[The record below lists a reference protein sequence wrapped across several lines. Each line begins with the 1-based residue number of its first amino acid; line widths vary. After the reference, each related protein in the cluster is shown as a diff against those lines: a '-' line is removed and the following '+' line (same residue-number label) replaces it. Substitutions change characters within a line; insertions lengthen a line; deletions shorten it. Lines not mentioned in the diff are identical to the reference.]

1 MRIFKNRGDIFFSKT
16 NKEKSSEQKFLITA
30 LVVIVVFTL
39 IFVIVTGA
47 RNDFSAK
54 EFFKPDDLNV
64 TEEVDTSE
72 ELVLPQIS
80 GKSNILLLVG
90 DEDNLLFTALYQA
103 DMDNVAY
110 KVSALKA
117 DTAVENQKL
126 STLFA
131 KQGPQAVKSA
141 AEVLF
146 GTEIDFYISLDSD
159 KFYELYST
167 FGEVDYPVI
176 SEVRYKNNDVAVPY
190 SVRVKEGEQSLKASQ
205 FIGLIRYYLDV
216 EGNTSLANDLLLS
229 LASQQINE
237 ENYADRE
244 TLFSKF
250 VTAADTDITVM
261 DYSLSAD
268 ALFVFSNSQVGVKV
282 YNAPAVYSS
291 GTITPDSLKEIKGYF
306 VKE

>member
-1 MRIFKNRGDIFFSKT
+1 M
-16 NKEKSSEQKFLITA
+16 
-30 LVVIVVFTL
+30 VIVVFTL

-126 STLFA
+126 STLF
-131 KQGPQAVKSA
+131 
-141 AEVLF
+141 
-146 GTEIDFYISLDSD
+146 
-159 KFYELYST
+159 
-167 FGEVDYPVI
+167 
-176 SEVRYKNNDVAVPY
+176 
-190 SVRVKEGEQSLKASQ
+190 
-205 FIGLIRYYLDV
+205 
-216 EGNTSLANDLLLS
+216 
-229 LASQQINE
+229 
-237 ENYADRE
+237 
-244 TLFSKF
+244 
-250 VTAADTDITVM
+250 
-261 DYSLSAD
+261 
-268 ALFVFSNSQVGVKV
+268 SNH
-282 YNAPAVYSS
+282 
-291 GTITPDSLKEIKGYF
+291 
-306 VKE
+306 